1 MTTQTRDSDIED
13 KVPSSIFQFEALDID
28 GNKVSLDRFSGKVCL
43 VVNVASKWGSTKV
56 SYEELQALYEKYH
69 SAGFEV
75 LAFPCNQFGGQEPG
89 TNPEIKE
96 FATKRFNV
104 TFTLFSKVNVN
115 GKDVHP
121 LWEFLKNEKT
131 GLLGTSAIKWNFTKF
146 LCNRRGVPINRY
158 GTQSTPMSFEQDIV
172 ALLEEK

>member
-1 MTTQTRDSDIED
+1 
-13 KVPSSIFQFEALDID
+13 
-28 GNKVSLDRFSGKVCL
+28 VSLDRYKGKVCL

-56 SYEELQALYEKYH
+56 TYEELQTLYEKYH
-69 SAGFEV
+69 SAGFEI

-89 TNPEIKE
+89 TNSEIKE

-104 TFTLFSKVNVN
+104 TFPLFSKIDVN
-115 GKDVHP
+115 GEGAHP
-121 LWEFLKNEKT
+121 LWVFLKESKA

-146 LCNRRGVPINRY
+146 LCDRHGVPVARY
-158 GTQSTPMSFEQDIV
+158 GTPSSPMSFEKEIV